1 MKKFFASILCLGMIF
16 GATGCTSGGDDTYE
30 IAMITDSG
38 SVTDKSFNQSAYEGV
53 KEFGEKNDITY
64 KYYAPKDTDQSGDS
78 DTVVTSAL
86 KDVKGATIEALN
98 AYKKDKFQGGKT
110 IILKNTGGIVYPGL
124 LKNFSKEDHDAVD
137 KKIKDGSLELKSS
150 ADVNEKTGDPSGI
163 SFDNLTVNF
172 E

>member
-64 KYYAPKDTDQSGDS
+64 KYYAPKDTDQ
-78 DTVVTSAL
+78 A
-86 KDVKGATIEALN
+86 
-98 AYKKDKFQGGKT
+98 
-110 IILKNTGGIVYPGL
+110 GL
-124 LKNFSKEDHDAVD
+124 LSTIDDAVD
-137 KKIKDGSLELKSS
+137 NGAKVVVTPGFTSQVLYIKLKKNILM
-150 ADVNEKTGDPSGI
+150 
-163 SFDNLTVNF
+163 
-172 E
+172 